1 MMTQKP
7 SRPTKKPPPEVI
19 ELDRSQETLPVP
31 VRRAKHISNSSPAQ
45 HRPRQQTFKHND
57 SLQEVAGHEWQERND
72 LTRAEK
78 ASLEDERRRKQ
89 QFHDR
94 DMQDVDDSQLL
105 YSQSSHTVQGM
116 QESEDMDI
124 ADDVIP
130 ETPET
135 RRSSLCVDVDEM
147 EWQTGT
153 LLP

>member
-1 MMTQKP
+1 
-7 SRPTKKPPPEVI
+7 
-19 ELDRSQETLPVP
+19 

-57 SLQEVAGHEWQERND
+57 SLQEVAGYEWQERND

-78 ASLEDERRRKQ
+78 ASLEDERSRKQ
-89 QFHDR
+89 QFHDSPPTLDR
-94 DMQDVDDSQLL
+94 DMQDVDESQLL
-105 YSQSSHTVQGM
+105 YSESSHTVQGI

-124 ADDVIP
+124 ADTIP
-130 ETPET
+130 ETPEE
-135 RRSSLCVDVDEM
+135 RRSSPRIVDAM